1 VLVVVLKQEVS
12 LMLTFPR
19 EFVPRSLLE
28 TYRRPLVVL
37 GGAMI
42 VTLLIAL
49 VGLAVDPR
57 VVTNAPAWM
66 KPAKFAASIL
76 IYAATLWVLLPAIA
90 DRPVFVRVV
99 SWAVLL
105 GLGLEMALIAL
116 QAARGTTSHFNNT
129 TAFDAM
135 VFRAMGATIM
145 VIWLLTMI
153 VAALFF
159 RRHLA
164 HPALTWGVRLG
175 FIGTI
180 VGMGV
185 AILMTLP
192 TPEQQQAAAAG
203 LPTLFN
209 GAHSVGVADGGPGL
223 PIVGWS
229 TTGGDLRIGHFVGLH
244 ALQVVPLV
252 ALLVM
257 RFSPSWLSARGQ
269 AQITG
274 VAGVA
279 WLALTLLL
287 TWQAL
292 RGQPVTAP
300 DDQTIAGLLAIVI
313 GAGLLAGM
321 VLVRS
326 VRARPI
332 PVAVRW
338 DDERRAVSF

>member
-1 VLVVVLKQEVS
+1 
-12 LMLTFPR
+12 MLPLPR
-19 EFVPRSLLE
+19 AIDPRSLFE
-28 TYRRPLVVL
+28 SYRRPLVVL
-37 GGAMI
+37 AALM
-42 VTLLIAL
+42 VATLVVAL
-49 VGLAVDPR
+49 AGLAVDPR
-57 VVTNAPAWM
+57 LITNAPVWM
-66 KPAKFAASIL
+66 KPAKFAISIL
-76 IYAATLWVLLPAIA
+76 IYSATLWVLLPAIA

-129 TAFDAM
+129 TAFDSM
-135 VFRAMGATIM
+135 VFGVMGATIM
-145 VIWLLTMI
+145 VVWFLTMV

-185 AILMTLP
+185 AILMTFP

-203 LPTLFN
+203 LPQLFN

-229 TTGGDLRIGHFVGLH
+229 TTGGDLRVAHFVGLH
-244 ALQVVPLV
+244 SLQVVPLV
-252 ALLVM
+252 AVLLM
-257 RFSPSWLSARGQ
+257 RVSPSWLAPREQ
-269 AQITG
+269 AQLAGI
-274 VAGVA
+274 AGVA
-279 WLALTLLL
+279 WIALTLLL

-300 DDQTIAGLLAIVI
+300 DGLTVTWFLVLAF
-313 GAGLLAGM
+313 A
-321 VLVRS
+321 
-326 VRARPI
+326 
-332 PVAVRW
+332 VAVLALLVFA
-338 DDERRAVSF
+338 RAARMRPHSVEVRYGESRVDGFPTEVSA

>member
-1 VLVVVLKQEVS
+1 
-12 LMLTFPR
+12 MLTLPR
-19 EFVPRSLLE
+19 AYVPRSLLE
-28 TYRRPLVVL
+28 PYRLPLVVL

-49 VGLAVDPR
+49 AGLVVDPR
-57 VVTNAPAWM
+57 VITNAPAWM

-76 IYAATLWVLLPAIA
+76 IYTATLWILLPAIA
-90 DRPVFVRVV
+90 DRPGFVRVV
-99 SWAVLL
+99 SWAVLI

-129 TAFDAM
+129 TEFDAM
-135 VFRAMGATIM
+135 VFRAMGGTIM

-180 VGMGV
+180 IGMGV

-203 LPTLFN
+203 LPALFQ

-252 ALLVM
+252 ALILM
-257 RFSPSWLSARGQ
+257 RFSPSWLPARAQ
-269 AQITG
+269 AQLTAI
-274 VAGVA
+274 AGVA
-279 WLALTLLL
+279 WIALTLLL

-300 DDQTIAGLLAIVI
+300 DGLTVSFLVGIVGAALLLTAIVTRQAASHAARSRTVVV
-313 GAGLLAGM
+313 GA
-321 VLVRS
+321 
-326 VRARPI
+326 
-332 PVAVRW
+332 
-338 DDERRAVSF
+338 